1 MFVFAE
7 KSLPDVIQHFK
18 QELQSCSGFSEAS
31 LKSLIDYV
39 FTTFLQHYKLYR
51 YVLTQDR
58 VEDRTNYA
66 LTVEPPLTLPCFSES
81 IPKAE
86 WDEKER
92 LKEID
97 RMEERQKM
105 VNYTLA
111 YEFIPYYEILL

>member
-1 MFVFAE
+1 MFGFAE
-7 KSLPDVIQHFK
+7 KSLPEVIQLFK
-18 QELQSCSGFSEAS
+18 EEIQRCGGFREAS

-58 VEDRTNYA
+58 VEDRTSYA
-66 LTVEPPLTLPCFSES
+66 LTVEPPLTLPCLSES
-81 IPKAE
+81 IPKSE

-97 RMEERQKM
+97 RMEEQQRM
-105 VNYTLA
+105 VRA
-111 YEFIPYYEILL
+111 CEFNM